1 MRWPKINRKVFAAV
15 IIVIIAISSTLSY
28 EIVTTPS
35 NPIPKG
41 SIPSV
46 NVTTCSGQN
55 CYLTPVKL
63 NESGKGFSATFE
75 LRSEAP
81 DIIAAYSCDEIGFS
95 ISYLNKSFSSPY
107 TSVAFY
113 ITQAS
118 YSLGNYTMTSY
129 TTSTAT
135 YGNGKVMW
143 LGFVV
148 PENITEYDPLDH
160 FYSGSFYVYITP
172 VLFYGLF
179 HFSLPSIRL
188 HSSTPPNFFYIYSV

>member
-1 MRWPKINRKVFAAV
+1 M
-15 IIVIIAISSTLSY
+15 
-28 EIVTTPS
+28 
-35 NPIPKG
+35 
-41 SIPSV
+41 
-46 NVTTCSGQN
+46 
-55 CYLTPVKL
+55 TPVKL
-63 NESGKGFSATFE
+63 NESGKGFFATFE

-81 DIIAAYSCDEIGFS
+81 DIIVPYGRDGVSFA
-95 ISYLNKSFSSPY
+95 ISYLSESFSSSY

-143 LGFVV
+143 LQFYV
-148 PENITEYDPLDH
+148 PENITEYDSLNH
-160 FYSGSFYVYITP
+160 IYSGSYYVYITP

-179 HFSLPSIRL
+179 HFSLPAIKL
-188 HSSTPPNFFYIYSV
+188 HSVTGPNWFYLTYR